1 MNKVIPSLIL
11 AFVFCFAKA
20 QGPYPSSN
28 INLIGFINPE
38 TVSTSGG
45 VKYSGC
51 WGYNQTAKNKEYAIV
66 GSSRGTYFIDITAPA
81 TPTVCDYVQGTSS
94 PGVWREVNVYQ
105 NYAYVVSDNSPPN
118 SFQII
123 DMQYLPDS
131 VHVVHNSGT
140 TYFERGHQVY
150 VDGNKLYVAGIRFQG
165 SGNAPMRV
173 YSLATPSA
181 PVLLRTLSQD
191 YPSITYVHD
200 MFVRRDTVY
209 AHCGNQGLHVYRLTA
224 SNTFSAIGSLTGYT
238 DAGYCHSGS
247 ITNDGKTY
255 IMCDEVPTGLRIKSL
270 DVSNLSNITMNAL
283 FRPNT
288 FSQFVG
294 HNPYVVGNKYAFVS
308 CYQDG
313 LYLYDISSPAT
324 PTIAGFFDTHPQGGA
339 NVSNYGSTSYDG
351 NWGAFPY
358 FKSGL
363 ILACDMQNGVFI
375 LGATAFAPAA
385 NFASP
390 ASICSGTAFS
400 FTNTST
406 NTPTSYNWNM
416 PGASITT
423 STLQNPTVSYAT
435 GGVYNATLIAANA
448 SGTNSI
454 VKSITVTASPVVSVG
469 NTTICPGNT
478 STLTAS
484 GATTYSWNTGA
495 TTAQIAVTPSVTTVY
510 TVTGTNGSCSN
521 TKTVSVTLSNTL
533 AVNATASNSII
544 CSGSTTTLT
553 GAGAT
558 SYSWSTGGTTSQIS
572 VSPTVTTVYTVTGT
586 TGSCSNTKTVSV
598 AVNAAPVVNV
608 ASTSTLLCSGQSVTL
623 TGSGAVSY
631 TWMPGSIT
639 GNPIALSPTV
649 TTSYS
654 ATGTGTNSCTKTTV
668 ITVSVSACTGI
679 TSANGTPANSDIIPN
694 PNNGNF
700 IIRSGTTEAFD
711 IKVFNALGQEI
722 RSARGNL
729 SEVNVDVSEEGK
741 GMYFVLIS
749 INGTSKNLK
758 VIVE

>member
-1 MNKVIPSLIL
+1 MKCLYLIYSNPFIMNKFLFLAALSLT
-11 AFVFCFAKA
+11 FFTFKA

-38 TVSTSGG
+38 TVSASG

-51 WGYNQTAKNKEYAIV
+51 WGYNQTSKNKEYAVV

-81 TPTVCDYVQGTSS
+81 TPTVCDYVAGTSS
-94 PGVWREVNVYQ
+94 PGVWREVNIYQ

-131 VHVVHNSGT
+131 VHVVHNSNSVH
-140 TYFERGHQVY
+140 FERGHQVY

-165 SGNAPMRV
+165 SGSANMRV

-209 AHCGNQGLHVYRLTA
+209 AHCGNQGLHVYRFTA
-224 SNTFSAIGSLTGYT
+224 SNTFSAIGSLTGYA

-247 ITNDGKTY
+247 ITNDGKTF

-270 DVSNLSNITMNAL
+270 NVSNLSNITMNAL

-288 FSQFVG
+288 NSQFVG

-339 NVSNYGSTSYDG
+339 SAGNNYGSSSYNG

-385 NFASP
+385 NFNAS
-390 ASICSGTAFS
+390 SGICSGVATT

-406 NTPTSYNWNM
+406 NTPTSYAWTIS
-416 PGASITT
+416 GASPAT
-423 STLQNPTVSYAT
+423 STLQTPIVTYSA

-454 VKSITVTASPVVSVG
+454 VKSITVTASPTV
-469 NTTICPGNT
+469 TTG
-478 STLTAS
+478 
-484 GATTYSWNTGA
+484 GATSVCAGSPATITATGA
-495 TTAQIAVTPSVTTVY
+495 STY
-510 TVTGTNGSCSN
+510 TWNPG
-521 TKTVSVTLSNTL
+521 
-533 AVNATASNSII
+533 A
-544 CSGSTTTLT
+544 LT
-553 GAGAT
+553 GANAV
-558 SYSWSTGGTTSQIS
+558 
-572 VSPTVTTVYTVTGT
+572 VSPTATTIYTVVGL
-586 TGSCSNTKTVSV
+586 TGSCSNVKTKTLT
-598 AVNAAPVVNV
+598 VNPLPVVN
-608 ASTSTLLCSGQSVTL
+608 ATAGSTLLCTGQSVTL

-631 TWMPGSIT
+631 TWTPGSIT
-639 GNPIALSPTV
+639 GNPIAPSPTV

-654 ATGTGTNSCTKTTV
+654 VIGTGTNSCSKTSV
-668 ITVSVSACTGI
+668 VTVSVSACTGI
-679 TSANGTPANSDIIPN
+679 SSTNGLLGNIEIVPN
-694 PNNGNF
+694 PNNGQFMINAETAE
-700 IIRSGTTEAFD
+700 SFD
-711 IKVFNALGQEI
+711 ISIYNGIGQLI
-722 RSARGNL
+722 KSIPANRSNVEVDL
-729 SEVNVDVSEEGK
+729 STYSK
-741 GMYFVLIS
+741 GMYYVLINA
-749 INGTSKNLK
+749 NGVRKSVK
-758 VIVE
+758 VIIE